1 MGGEA
6 DRQMLLG
13 NGTRV
18 KLENMPFCEFSQRV
32 LPGTPV
38 IDARDKGRAKSV
50 FVVKY

>member
-1 MGGEA
+1 
-6 DRQMLLG
+6 MLLG

-18 KLENMPFCEFSQRV
+18 KLENMPFCEFSV

-38 IDARDKGRAKSV
+38 IDVRDKSQAKSV